1 MKQIILMADIVESH
15 VYPQQAL
22 MLAFKDLVLEANTYF
37 RDDLLSPLTITLG
50 DEFQGIIKD
59 VASALRII
67 VFLEEKRIQDSMH
80 YELRYV
86 LHEGMV
92 ETPINP
98 HIAFGMLGPGLTHA
112 RQALNQMKSETHRF
126 QILLEN
132 IHLNAL
138 LNAAFVIFE
147 SIRSEWN
154 LERDAGLIAAFLENS
169 DYKWVA
175 KKRNKDRSL
184 MWKRAKN
191 LRIDSYYAVKRIFET
206 ALLLSE

>member
-1 MKQIILMADIVESH
+1 
-15 VYPQQAL
+15 
-22 MLAFKDLVLEANTYF
+22 
-37 RDDLLSPLTITLG
+37 
-50 DEFQGIIKD
+50 
-59 VASALRII
+59 
-67 VFLEEKRIQDSMH
+67 MH

-86 LHEGMV
+86 LHEGVV

-98 HIAFGMLGPGLTHA
+98 DIAFGMLGPGLTHA

-132 IHLNAL
+132 THLSAL
-138 LNAAFVIFE
+138 LNAGFIIFE
-147 SIRSEWN
+147 AIRSEWN
-154 LERDAGLIAAFLENS
+154 LERDADLIAAFLENS

-191 LRIDSYYAVKRIFET
+191 LRIESYYAVKRIFET
-206 ALLLSE
+206 ALYLSV